1 MVDTKVIATAPA
13 KLLACGMA
21 DALATNIEA
30 QAVKKSHGLNMLG
43 EHQTLVGLAVA
54 QECENTL
61 FAYGDEAYAAA
72 IAHADTKAFD
82 RIVEAN
88 TLMSG
93 VGFESGGL
101 AAAHAINDALSVL
114 NGPVHER
121 LHGEKVAFGLLT
133 QLMLE
138 GAATERFEKYFHF
151 LKKLHLPTNFV
162 ELGIEDPSEA
172 NLLKVGKAACA
183 PNDTMNRM
191 PFEVTPLDV
200 VNAMRGVDAYSIAK
214 YSATHH

>member
-1 MVDTKVIATAPA
+1 
-13 KLLACGMA
+13 
-21 DALATNIEA
+21 
-30 QAVKKSHGLNMLG
+30 MLG

-121 LHGEKVAFGLLT
+121 LHGEKVTFGLLT